1 MWVFLFFEP
10 HWMISSF
17 VGMQGVITRIPLL
30 LALPTLILLLQR
42 GRLETIHWPF
52 ALFLLLHLAGW
63 PLAMNRGMALAG
75 FKQLLLIFILF
86 SATVSV
92 ITTPARVLAL
102 FKLFILSFLW
112 YCAQGLPFGRVRWHT
127 VLANQDAYGPLGVMA
142 VGLGYCFGSG
152 SRQKI
157 WRRLGYTVAALGLV
171 AVVSSMA
178 RGAFLGAI
186 VVLSL
191 LWIRSP
197 HKIAAL
203 SYGVLGFVL
212 SAIAAEVF
220 FPGGEFWAEM
230 ATIWEEGADTGTG
243 RDRMVLWK
251 DVGWRVFKEAPIF
264 GVGTHNV
271 GVVASEIIPAGLLEG
286 RYANP
291 ATLYNKSLHND
302 FIQLLAEQGVVGFGV
317 WLSMLISFFLCLRRL
332 RRPAAREAWSRAI
345 DDRVDLLH
353 LSLGLEAAMI
363 AFLFGSILYNQ
374 LYNHWFY
381 SLTMLALLLERSTLA
396 SSAPDPHPGP
406 PPREAPAGDQG

>member
-10 HWMISSF
+10 HWLVSSS
-17 VGMQGVITRIPLL
+17 VGLRGVITRIPLML
-30 LALPTLILLLQR
+30 LLPTLLLLLQR

-52 ALFLLLHLAGW
+52 ALFLLLHLASW
-63 PLAMNRGMALAG
+63 PLAMNRGLALGG
-75 FKQLLLIFILF
+75 FKKLLVFFIPF

-142 VGLGYCFGSG
+142 LGLGYYFGSG
-152 SRQKI
+152 SRPKL
-157 WRRLGYTVAALGLV
+157 WRRLGYTIAALGLV
-171 AVVSSMA
+171 AVISSMA

-203 SYGVLGFVL
+203 SYGVLGLIV
-212 SAIAAEVF
+212 SAIAAEIF
-220 FPGGEFWAEM
+220 FPGGAFWAEM
-230 ATIWEEGADTGTG
+230 ATIFEEGADTGTG

-264 GVGTHNV
+264 GVGAFNV
-271 GVVASEIIPAGLLEG
+271 GVVASEIIPPGALEG

-291 ATLYNKSLHND
+291 GTLYNRTLHND
-302 FIQLLAEQGVVGFGV
+302 FITILAEQGIAGFGV

-345 DDRVDLLH
+345 DDRVDLTI
-353 LSLGLEAAMI
+353 SSTTT
-363 AFLFGSILYNQ
+363 GS
-374 LYNHWFY
+374 
-381 SLTMLALLLERSTLA
+381 TA
-396 SSAPDPHPGP
+396 
-406 PPREAPAGDQG
+406 